1 MLTKCDVFTLKNALQ
16 TIWQPGLSAP
26 PDALAIIDWDLAYP
40 VWNSWCCH
48 RLLADE
54 CELWLWR

>member
-40 VWNSWCCH
+40 VWNS
-48 RLLADE
+48 
-54 CELWLWR
+54 